1 MDIYWVHNKE
11 MRQSERACGRLS
23 ARRFL
28 AAWLVAWLCGIA
40 CLAVCVGHIQAAPL
54 AAGDPHACC
63 RSRRI
68 DTTQAVLPL
77 TLSSLP
83 APYEC
88 CAWVG
93 LKAIERKPL
102 HQPKAPALLS
112 GLLPFIPAPTASPRN
127 LPLIA
132 IAKRPG
138 PSRDCRRLYL
148 TNRVLLI

>member
-1 MDIYWVHNKE
+1 
-11 MRQSERACGRLS
+11 MRQSERACVRLS

-28 AAWLVAWLCGIA
+28 AAWLVAWLCGIG
-40 CLAVCVGHIQAAPL
+40 CLAICVGHIQAAPL
-54 AAGDPHACC
+54 AASAPTAGDPHACC
-63 RSRRI
+63 RARRT
-68 DTTQAVLPL
+68 DSTQAVLPS
-77 TLSSLP
+77 TLNSLP

-88 CAWVG
+88 CAWAG

-112 GLLPFIPAPTASPRN
+112 APLPFIPAPTASLLN
-127 LPLIA
+127 FTL

-148 TNRVLLI
+148 TNRILLI